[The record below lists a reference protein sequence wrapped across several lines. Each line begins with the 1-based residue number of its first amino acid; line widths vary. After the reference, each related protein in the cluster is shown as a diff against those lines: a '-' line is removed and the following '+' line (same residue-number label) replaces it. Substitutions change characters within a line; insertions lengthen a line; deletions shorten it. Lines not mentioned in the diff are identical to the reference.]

1 MKAAIKRT
9 LLSGPVRRAI
19 TGSELGLELL
29 RLVRPYGH
37 HHFFPLLRQ
46 LGFAPRHVVDVGA
59 NRGFWTRV
67 AFKYFRDPVYTLV
80 EPQDHLRSYCQD
92 LVAQGCKLKWV
103 NAGCGD
109 FCGTLPLIV
118 SHRDD
123 SSTFVDRHHNPT
135 TQRITVPMITLN
147 QLVASSDAVL
157 PEMVKIDAEG
167 FDLKVLAGASDLLGK
182 TDIFLVEAAVWGVG
196 AGRAATTSAISPYR
210 TAGPGILPSSAFD
223 NSVAEVVSFMAKAG
237 YNLMDI
243 TDLNRGPKNGVLGLC
258 ELAFLRDGSPLLN
271 AVSSNE

>member
-1 MKAAIKRT
+1 MKTASIVDQLLSATPLKRVIKRT
-9 LLSGPVRRAI
+9 LLSGPLRRAI
-19 TGSELGLELL
+19 KGSEFASELL
-29 RLVRPYGH
+29 RLVRPYGVE
-37 HHFFPLLRQ
+37 HFFPLLRQ

-59 NRGFWTRV
+59 NRGMWTRA

-80 EPQDHLRSYCQD
+80 EPQDHLRSYSQD
-92 LVAQGCKLKWV
+92 LVAQGCKLNWI

-123 SSTFVDRHHNPT
+123 SSTFVDWHKNPT
-135 TQRITVPMITLN
+135 AQRITVPMITLN
-147 QLVASSDAVL
+147 QIVASSDAGL

-182 TDIFLVEAAVWGVG
+182 TDIFLIEAVAWG
-196 AGRAATTSAISPYR
+196 AGGAY
-210 TAGPGILPSSAFD
+210 D
-223 NSVAEVVSFMAKAG
+223 NSVAEVVRVMAKAG

-243 TDLNRGPKNGVLGLC
+243 TDLNRSPKYGVLWFC
-258 ELAFLRDGSPLLN
+258 ELAFLRVGSPLR
-271 AVSSNE
+271 AAAPSYE

>member
-1 MKAAIKRT
+1 MKAAHSGSVAPLKRVIKRT
-9 LLSGPVRRAI
+9 LLSGSLQRAI
-19 TGSELGLELL
+19 KGSQFALELL

-37 HHFFPLLRQ
+37 EHFFPLLRQ

-59 NRGFWTRV
+59 NRGMWTRA

-80 EPQDHLRSYCQD
+80 EPQDHLRSYSQD
-92 LVAQGCKLKWV
+92 LVAQGCKLNWI

-123 SSTFVDRHHNPT
+123 ASTFVDRHHNRT
-135 TQRITVPMITLN
+135 ARRITVPIITLN
-147 QLVASSDAVL
+147 QLVASSDAGL

-182 TDIFLVEAAVWGVG
+182 TDIFLVEAVVWGADG
-196 AGRAATTSAISPYR
+196 AY
-210 TAGPGILPSSAFD
+210 D
-223 NSVAEVVSFMAKAG
+223 NSVAKVVRFMAEVG

-243 TDLNRGPKNGVLGLC
+243 TDLNRSPKYGVLGGC
-258 ELAFLRDGSPLLN
+258 ELAFFRVGSPLW
-271 AVSSNE
+271 ATARPYE

>member
-1 MKAAIKRT
+1 VDQLVSATPLKRAIKRA
-9 LLSGPVRRAI
+9 LLSGPLQRAI
-19 TGSELGLELL
+19 KESEFALELL

-37 HHFFPLLRQ
+37 EHFFPLLRQ

-59 NRGFWTRV
+59 NRGTWTRA
-67 AFKYFRDPVYTLV
+67 AFKYFRDPFYTLV
-80 EPQDHLRSYCQD
+80 EPQDHLRSYSQD
-92 LVAQGCKLKWV
+92 LVARGCKLNWI

-118 SHRDD
+118 NYHDD
-123 SSTFVDRHHNPT
+123 ASTFVDRRNSPT
-135 TQRITVPMITLN
+135 AQRITVPMITLN
-147 QLVASSDAVL
+147 RLVASSGAGL
-157 PEMVKIDAEG
+157 PEMVKVDAEG

-196 AGRAATTSAISPYR
+196 AGRAN
-210 TAGPGILPSSAFD
+210 D

-243 TDLNRGPKNGVLGLC
+243 TDINRSPKNGVLWLC
-258 ELAFLRDGSPLLN
+258 ELAFLRDGSPLLD
-271 AVSSNE
+271 AALSFE

>member
-1 MKAAIKRT
+1 MRAAGRSREMKAAIKRT

-59 NRGFWTRV
+59 NRGFWTRA

-118 SHRDD
+118 SHRDA
-123 SSTFVDRHHNPT
+123 SSTFVDPHHNPT

-167 FDLKVLAGASDLLGK
+167 FDLKVLAGASDLVGK

-196 AGRAATTSAISPYR
+196 AGRAY
-210 TAGPGILPSSAFD
+210 D
-223 NSVAEVVSFMAKAG
+223 NSVAEVVRFMAEAG

-243 TDLNRGPKNGVLGLC
+243 TDLNRGPRKRVLWLC
-258 ELAFLRDGSPLLN
+258 ELAFLRDK
-271 AVSSNE
+271 